1 MFLVII
7 AGVREGLG
15 VDAVVCGSL
24 GGSDSKDKTLLA
36 GWKPVY
42 LSCVPSASACV
53 LLGSVAGASRRI
65 REGVAGESE
74 CVILGFARW

>member
-1 MFLVII
+1 MI

-15 VDAVVCGSL
+15 VDAIVCDRL
-24 GGSDSKDKTLLA
+24 DGSDSKDRTLSA

-42 LSCVPSASACV
+42 LSCVLSASACV
-53 LLGSVAGASRRI
+53 LLGSVAGVSRRI
-65 REGVAGESE
+65 QGVAGESA

>member
-1 MFLVII
+1 MI

-15 VDAVVCGSL
+15 VDAIVCGRL

-42 LSCVPSASACV
+42 LNCVLSASACV
-53 LLGSVAGASRRI
+53 LLRSVARVSRRI

-74 CVILGFARW
+74 CVILEIGRAHV